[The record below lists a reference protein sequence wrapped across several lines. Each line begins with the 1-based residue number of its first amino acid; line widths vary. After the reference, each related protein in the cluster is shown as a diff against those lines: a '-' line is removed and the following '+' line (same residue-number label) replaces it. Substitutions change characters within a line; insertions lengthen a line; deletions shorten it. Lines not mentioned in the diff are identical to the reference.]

1 MTKKISVFDI
11 NVEFGNTTIGKQY
24 DAKREAAAKALEDK
38 RAEFDAL
45 YERKEAEGA
54 SRDFLYKLSDYLH
67 DELNTYKA
75 QLDKAFAAYEAA
87 KAGWVAAMD
96 AMDMIDWTE

>member
-24 DAKREAAAKALEDK
+24 DAKWEAAAKELEDK

-45 YERKEAEGA
+45 YERREAEGA
-54 SRDFLYKLSDYLH
+54 SKDDLYKLSDYLH
-67 DELNTYKA
+67 DELRLYKA
-75 QLDKAFAAYEAA
+75 KLDSAFAAYEAA
-87 KAGWVAAMD
+87 KAGWTAAMD
-96 AMDMIDWTE
+96 AMNMIDWTD